1 MHLRALCLL
10 LKSVGKRVIIVAYL
24 DFSRDFSHL
33 FDIFLLTIYITYNLQ
48 INDSQNLNNS
58 N

>member
-1 MHLRALCLL
+1 MHLSALYLL
-10 LKSVGKRVIIVAYL
+10 LKSVGKRVITVAYL
-24 DFSRDFSHL
+24 DFSRDFYLL
-33 FDIFLLTIYITYNLQ
+33 FDIFLLTVYIIYNLQ